1 MPDAPRDLEL
11 YPNLWSGIGLV
22 RGGAGTALVGSHAEV
37 ADRIAAVTVAE
48 VRAHAEAL
56 IGQAR
61 PALALYGPVK
71 AAPARDALAERLAA

>member
-1 MPDAPRDLEL
+1 MARTLAIWGRVPDA
-11 YPNLWSGIGLV
+11 
-22 RGGAGTALVGSHAEV
+22 AEV
-37 ADRIAAVTVAE
+37 AASIDAVIAAVTVAE